1 MIVELRQYTLHPGRR
16 DDLITLFDRE
26 FVDTQEAAG
35 MRVIGQFRDLDDPDR
50 FVWLRSF
57 PDMPS
62 RAAALTAFY
71 TGPTWQLHRAE
82 ANATM
87 LDSDDVLLLHPATA
101 APAFPA
107 DRTAPEPAAPEA
119 SAGSAV
125 PVSSGSVF
133 LATLYFGGRA
143 FDEAF
148 AALVA
153 ARAAEFGVVPL
164 AVLTTEYAENTFPA
178 LPVRTGEHVLVWL
191 ARFADEEA
199 LADHVKR
206 FPRLADSTR
215 HLRLSPTAGS
225 RLR

>member
-26 FVDTQEAAG
+26 FVETQEATG

-62 RAAALTAFY
+62 RAASLNAFY
-71 TGPTWQLHRAE
+71 TGPTWRTHRAE

-87 LDSDDVLLLHPATA
+87 IDSDDVLLL
-101 APAFPA
+101 
-107 DRTAPEPAAPEA
+107 RPAAPSA
-119 SAGSAV
+119 SAVAGSAD
-125 PVSSGSVF
+125 PVSSGSLF
-133 LATLYFGGRA
+133 LATLYFGDRP
-143 FDEAF
+143 FDETF
-148 AALVA
+148 AELVA
-153 ARAAEFGVVPL
+153 ARAAESGVVPL

-178 LPVRTGEHVLVWL
+178 LPVRAGEHVLVWL
-191 ARFADEEA
+191 ARFAGEDA
-199 LADHVKR
+199 VADHVKR